1 MSRVEKFKQKRNLRH
16 KYVSAVLL
24 FFLMLT
30 AGILSVDYSTNY
42 LVSGR
47 HGIALIA
54 LNNKAASLEIVFM
67 NQKLYVNTQYI
78 NSDLKKL
85 KGELQ
90 KLFGI

>member
-1 MSRVEKFKQKRNLRH
+1 MSRVEKFKQKRNLRQ
-16 KYVSAVLL
+16 KYVSAAFL
-24 FFLMLT
+24 FFFLLT

-54 LNNKAASLEIVFM
+54 LNSKSASLEIVFM
-67 NQKLYVNTQYI
+67 NQRLYVNTQYI
-78 NSDLKKL
+78 NRDLNKL
-85 KGELQ
+85 KDEFQ